1 MIIGPTG
8 SVISETLQDE
18 EGIVYADIDLDDC
31 IAPKQF
37 HDVVG
42 YYNRFDVFTLHVNRA
57 ALEPA
62 VFHDLPPVVQL
73 SMDLPIDD
81 AAAI

>member
-1 MIIGPTG
+1 MLFR
-8 SVISETLQDE
+8 SE

-31 IAPKQF
+31 IVPKQF

-42 YYNRFDVFTLHVNRA
+42 YYNRFDVFTLQVNRA

-62 VFHDLPPVVQL
+62 FFHDLSPAVPAG
-73 SMDLPIDD
+73 MDLPIDD
-81 AAAI
+81 AAAM